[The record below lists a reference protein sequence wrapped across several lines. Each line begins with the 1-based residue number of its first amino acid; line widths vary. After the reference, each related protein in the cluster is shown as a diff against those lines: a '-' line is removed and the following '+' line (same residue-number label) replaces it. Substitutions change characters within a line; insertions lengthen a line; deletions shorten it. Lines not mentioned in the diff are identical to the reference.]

1 MTEPGQKQGGRAPW
15 QTDRRAFLV
24 GGVAA
29 AIGSLLP
36 RGIGA
41 APGGGLLPFGSAV
54 EAAAALRRREVS
66 SVELLDAI
74 LGRIE
79 RHNPALNA
87 IVTLT
92 ADSARARAVEADRA
106 LARGEVWGPLHGVP
120 MTIKDTFE
128 TAGVRTTAG
137 ATFLSKH
144 VPERDAVVVDRVRRA
159 GAVLLGKT
167 NVPPLAADW
176 QSYNDIFGRTNNPWN
191 LEHTP
196 GGSSGGCAAALAA
209 GLSFLSVGSDIG
221 GSIRIPAAFCGL
233 YGHKPSI
240 NLVPLAGHIP
250 PPPGTPPGPPP
261 DLPVAGPLA
270 RSAADLRLL
279 LEVLAGPSGDEAK
292 AYRWTLPA
300 PRRASLAEY
309 RVRYVVDDAI
319 CPVTGEVRR
328 LLENAVAA
336 LRDGGAKVEEGWPK
350 GVDAASQLETYL
362 YLLWQVF
369 VPGSSAEEKRAMREA
384 AGKGDP
390 VARLQVATLDD
401 SYQAAQAWRIRREA
415 ARAVWR
421 EFFSSF
427 DAFLSPVTFV
437 PAVRHDPSEPQERRR
452 VSTPEGERNYMD
464 LVRWIGIATMT
475 GCPATAAPVGTTAAG
490 LPVGIQ
496 IMGPLLEDATPID
509 LAGKLAAVLG
519 GFRPPPGFA

>member
-1 MTEPGQKQGGRAPW
+1 MTKSQVKQHGLAAW
-15 QTDRRAFLV
+15 QMERRAFLA

-29 AIGSLLP
+29 AIGSLVP
-36 RGIGA
+36 RGIAA
-41 APGGGLLPFGSAV
+41 APGGGLVPFGSAV
-54 EAAAALRRREVS
+54 EAAAALRRRDVS
-66 SVELLDAI
+66 SVELLDAM

-79 RHNPALNA
+79 RHNRALNA

-92 ADSARARAVEADRA
+92 AESARARALEADRA

-137 ATFLSKH
+137 ARFLSQH
-144 VPERDAVVVDRVRRA
+144 VPARDAVVVDRVRRA
-159 GAVLLGKT
+159 GAILLGKT

-176 QSYNDIFGRTNNPWN
+176 QSDNEIFGRTNNPWN
-191 LEHTP
+191 PDHTP

-209 GLSFLSVGSDIG
+209 GLSYLSVGSDIG

-240 NLVPLAGHIP
+240 GLVPLAGHIP
-250 PPPGTPPGPPP
+250 PPPGLPPFPPP
-261 DLPVAGPLA
+261 ELPVAGPLA

-279 LEVLAGPSGDEAK
+279 LEVLGGPTGDEAK
-292 AYRWTLPA
+292 AYRWSLPA
-300 PRRASLAEY
+300 PRRASLPEY
-309 RVRYVVDDAI
+309 RVRYVIDDPI
-319 CPVTGEVRR
+319 CPVTAEVRR
-328 LLENAVAA
+328 LLQDAVAA
-336 LRDGGAKVEEGWPK
+336 LREGGAKVEEGWPT
-350 GVDAASQLETYL
+350 GVDAAAQLETYL
-362 YLLWQVF
+362 YLLFQAI
-369 VPGSSAEEKRAMREA
+369 PSPAEEKEAMRKAAA
-384 AGKGDP
+384 AGDP
-390 VARLQVATLDD
+390 IARLNVAAFEDD
-401 SYQAAQAWRIRREA
+401 HQASQARRSRREA

-421 EFFSSF
+421 DFFATH

-437 PAVRHDPSEPQERRR
+437 PAVRHDPSQPQEMRRI
-452 VSTPEGERNYMD
+452 STPEGERSYFD
-464 LVRWIGIATMT
+464 LIRWIGIATMT
-475 GCPATAAPVGTTAAG
+475 GFPATAAPVGTTAAG

-509 LAGKLAAVLG
+509 LAGKLAALLG